1 MSPTSNYIVE
11 RGVAVSDYLQKAFDS
26 VQPALVAL
34 WSLMMYVFFPEDTY
48 IPALCS
54 VVVSMII
61 DVLTK
66 YYALSKKS
74 GGLLKALKQHVIN
87 SNSMWV
93 GTSRKIF
100 DYLLIFIMVGLSYRV
115 SPVAGVI
122 VFLGTVAYGFIF
134 FREWQSIF
142 ENLEDAGHDVGW
154 ILTVVKKRKNRIMEE
169 EGIYEQHDNSDSNNS
184 I

>member
-1 MSPTSNYIVE
+1 MSE
-11 RGVAVSDYLQKAFDS
+11 YLQKAFDS
-26 VQPALVAL
+26 VQPIIVFM
-34 WSLMMYVFFPEDTY
+34 WSLAMYVFFPEDTY
-48 IPALCS
+48 IPAFCS

-61 DVLTK
+61 DVITK
-66 YYALSKKS
+66 YYSLGKLH
-74 GGLLKALKQHVIN
+74 GGFIMALKKHVIN

-154 ILTVVKKRKNRIMEE
+154 ILSVVKKRKQKFMDE
-169 EGIYEQHDNSDSNNS
+169 EGIKDENSNNG